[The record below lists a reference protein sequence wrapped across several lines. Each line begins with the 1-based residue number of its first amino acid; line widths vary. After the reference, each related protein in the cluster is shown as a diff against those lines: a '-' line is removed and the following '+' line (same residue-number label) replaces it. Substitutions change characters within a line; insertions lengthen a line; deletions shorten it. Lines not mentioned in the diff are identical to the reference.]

1 MYKWNAVLAAL
12 ALAGC
17 ATTQSS
23 DKTRGMSLDI
33 PHAWAQ
39 EQGAESEQ
47 VSASWWHSFGSPELS
62 ALVEQAR
69 TQSLDV
75 AAAVARVQQADA
87 RAVYARAAL
96 VPDLNADFGA
106 TRSAAMDSH
115 TERNASTWRVGLSSS
130 YELDFWGRQRALRD
144 AAESNRQASVFD
156 RETVRLTVTASVAQA
171 WLQCVGL
178 RERAAIAQLNLEI
191 SERLLKLV
199 ESRARYGAATSVELA
214 QQRGQVA
221 AQQRVVALLRKQI
234 ADAHAVLALLSGQW
248 TMDLVSETSLSNL
261 AIPGVRQGTPAD
273 LITRRPDV
281 AKAEAQLLAADAN
294 LAAARAAMLPRVTLT
309 AGLSS
314 ESEKLSRLLE
324 NPLSSLAAGIL
335 APIFD
340 AGRLASNREL
350 AAAQKQ
356 ELVIGYRKAI
366 LQAFN
371 DVQTALN
378 AVDGAERQAV
388 VQAQEVAQ
396 AQRALSLAESRY
408 KAGADNLQTLL
419 DVQRVAYQSRD
430 LAVQIRQERLQA
442 SIALYR
448 ALGGGWRRV
457 PEGPES

>member
-1 MYKWNAVLAAL
+1 
-12 ALAGC
+12 
-17 ATTQSS
+17 
-23 DKTRGMSLDI
+23 MSLDI
-33 PHAWAQ
+33 PHAWDQ
-39 EQGAESEQ
+39 EQGTAREE
-47 VSASWWHSFGSPELS
+47 VSTRWWHSFGSPELS

-69 TQSLDV
+69 AQSLDV

-87 RAVYARAAL
+87 RAAYARAGL
-96 VPDLNADFGA
+96 VPEVNADFGG
-106 TRSAAMDSH
+106 TRSAALDSQ
-115 TERNASTWRVGLSSS
+115 TERNVSTWRVGLSSS
-130 YELDFWGRQRALRD
+130 YELDFWGRQRALKD
-144 AAESNRQASVFD
+144 AAESSRQASVFD
-156 RETVRLTVTASVAQA
+156 RETVRLTVIASVAQA

-178 RERAAIAQLNLEI
+178 RERVAIAQLNFEV

-221 AQQRVVALLRKQI
+221 AQQRVVALLRKQL

-248 TMDLVSETSLSNL
+248 AMDLVSETSLSNL
-261 AIPGVRQGTPAD
+261 AIPSIREGTPAD
-273 LITRRPDV
+273 LMTHRPDV
-281 AKAEAQLLAADAN
+281 AKAEAQLLAANAN
-294 LAAARAAMLPRVTLT
+294 LAVARAAMLPRVTLT
-309 AGLSS
+309 AGLGS
-314 ESEKLSRLLE
+314 ESEKLRNLLE

-340 AGRLASNREL
+340 AGRLASNRSL

-356 ELVIGYRKAI
+356 ELVVGYRKAI

-371 DVQTALN
+371 DVQVALN
-378 AVDGAERQAV
+378 AVDGSEKQAV

-448 ALGGGWRRV
+448 ALGGGWRQAPQG
-457 PEGPES
+457 PEG

>member
-1 MYKWNAVLAAL
+1 MYKWNIVLAAL

-23 DKTRGMSLDI
+23 DETRGMSLDI

-39 EQGAESEQ
+39 EQGAENEQ
-47 VSASWWHSFGSPELS
+47 VSASWWHGFGSPELS

-69 TQSLDV
+69 NQSLDV

-115 TERNASTWRVGLSSS
+115 TERDASTWRVGLSSS

-261 AIPGVRQGTPAD
+261 AIPGVRQGAPAD

-294 LAAARAAMLPRVTLT
+294 LAVARAAMLPRVTLT

-378 AVDGAERQAV
+378 AVDGAEKQAV
-388 VQAQEVAQ
+388 VQAEEVVQ
-396 AQRALSLAESRY
+396 AQKALSLAESRY

-430 LAVQIRQERLQA
+430 LAVQMRQERLQA

-448 ALGGGWRRV
+448 ALGGGWRRL

>member
-1 MYKWNAVLAAL
+1 
-12 ALAGC
+12 
-17 ATTQSS
+17 
-23 DKTRGMSLDI
+23 MSLDI
-33 PHAWAQ
+33 PHAWDQ
-39 EQGAESEQ
+39 KQGTAREE
-47 VSASWWHSFGSPELS
+47 VSTRWWQSFGSPELS

-69 TQSLDV
+69 SQSLDV
-75 AAAVARVQQADA
+75 AAAVARVEQADA
-87 RAVYARAAL
+87 RAAYARAGL
-96 VPDLNADFGA
+96 VPEVNADFGG
-106 TRSAAMDSH
+106 TRSAALDSQ
-115 TERNASTWRVGLSSS
+115 TERNVSTWRVGLSSS
-130 YELDFWGRQRALRD
+130 YELDFWGRQRALKD
-144 AAESNRQASVFD
+144 AAESSRQASVFD
-156 RETVRLTVTASVAQA
+156 RETVRLTVIASVAQA

-178 RERAAIAQLNLEI
+178 RERVAIAQLNFEV

-221 AQQRVVALLRKQI
+221 AQQRVVALLRKQL

-248 TMDLVSETSLSNL
+248 AMDLVSETSLSNL
-261 AIPGVRQGTPAD
+261 AIPSIREGTPAD
-273 LITRRPDV
+273 LMTHRPDV
-281 AKAEAQLLAADAN
+281 AKAEAQLLAANAN
-294 LAAARAAMLPRVTLT
+294 LAVARAAMLPRVTLT
-309 AGLSS
+309 AGLGS
-314 ESEKLSRLLE
+314 ESEKLRNLLE

-340 AGRLASNREL
+340 AGRLASNRSL

-356 ELVIGYRKAI
+356 ELVVGYRKAI

-371 DVQTALN
+371 DVQVALN
-378 AVDGAERQAV
+378 AVDGSEKQAV

-396 AQRALSLAESRY
+396 AQKALSLAESRY

-448 ALGGGWRRV
+448 ALGGGWRQAPQG
-457 PEGPES
+457 PEG

>member
-1 MYKWNAVLAAL
+1 
-12 ALAGC
+12 
-17 ATTQSS
+17 
-23 DKTRGMSLDI
+23 MSLDI
-33 PHAWAQ
+33 PHAWDQ
-39 EQGAESEQ
+39 KQGTAREE
-47 VSASWWHSFGSPELS
+47 VSTRWWQSFGSPELS

-69 TQSLDV
+69 SQSLDV

-87 RAVYARAAL
+87 RAAYARAGL
-96 VPDLNADFGA
+96 VPEVNADFGG
-106 TRSAAMDSH
+106 TRSAALDSQ
-115 TERNASTWRVGLSSS
+115 TERNVSTWRVGLSSS
-130 YELDFWGRQRALRD
+130 YELDFWGRQRALKD
-144 AAESNRQASVFD
+144 AAESSRQASVFD
-156 RETVRLTVTASVAQA
+156 RETVRLTVIASVAQA

-178 RERAAIAQLNLEI
+178 RERVAIAQLNFEV

-221 AQQRVVALLRKQI
+221 AQQRVVALLRKQL

-261 AIPGVRQGTPAD
+261 AIPSIREGTPAD
-273 LITRRPDV
+273 LMTHRPDV
-281 AKAEAQLLAADAN
+281 AKAEAQLLAANAN
-294 LAAARAAMLPRVTLT
+294 LAVARAAMLPRVTLT
-309 AGLSS
+309 AGLGS
-314 ESEKLSRLLE
+314 ESEKLRNLLE

-340 AGRLASNREL
+340 AGRLASNRSL

-356 ELVIGYRKAI
+356 ELVVGYRKAI

-371 DVQTALN
+371 DVQVALN
-378 AVDGAERQAV
+378 AVDGSEKQAV

-396 AQRALSLAESRY
+396 AQKALSLAESRY

-448 ALGGGWRRV
+448 ALGGGWRQAPQG
-457 PEGPES
+457 PEG

>member
-1 MYKWNAVLAAL
+1 MYKWNAALAAL

-23 DKTRGMSLDI
+23 DEARRMSLDI
-33 PHAWAQ
+33 PHAWDQ
-39 EQGAESEQ
+39 KQGTAREE
-47 VSASWWHSFGSPELS
+47 VSTRWWQSFGSPELS

-69 TQSLDV
+69 SQSLDV
-75 AAAVARVQQADA
+75 AAAVARVEQADA
-87 RAVYARAAL
+87 RAAYARAGL
-96 VPDLNADFGA
+96 VPEVNADFGG
-106 TRSAAMDSH
+106 TRSAALDSQ
-115 TERNASTWRVGLSSS
+115 TERNVSTWRVGLSSS
-130 YELDFWGRQRALRD
+130 YELDFWGRQRALKD
-144 AAESNRQASVFD
+144 AAESSRQASVFD
-156 RETVRLTVTASVAQA
+156 RETVRLTVIASVAQA

-178 RERAAIAQLNLEI
+178 RERVAIAQLNFEV

-221 AQQRVVALLRKQI
+221 AQQRVVALLRKQL

-248 TMDLVSETSLSNL
+248 AMDLVSETSLSNL
-261 AIPGVRQGTPAD
+261 AIPSIREGTPAD
-273 LITRRPDV
+273 LMTHRPDV
-281 AKAEAQLLAADAN
+281 AKAEAQLLAANAN
-294 LAAARAAMLPRVTLT
+294 LAVARAAMLPRVTLT
-309 AGLSS
+309 AGLGS
-314 ESEKLSRLLE
+314 ESEKLRNLLE

-340 AGRLASNREL
+340 AGRLASNRSL

-356 ELVIGYRKAI
+356 ELVVGYRKAI

-371 DVQTALN
+371 DVQVALN
-378 AVDGAERQAV
+378 AVDGSEKQAV

-396 AQRALSLAESRY
+396 AQKALSLAESRY

-448 ALGGGWRRV
+448 ALGGGWRQAPQG
-457 PEGPES
+457 PEG

>member
-1 MYKWNAVLAAL
+1 
-12 ALAGC
+12 
-17 ATTQSS
+17 
-23 DKTRGMSLDI
+23 MSLDI
-33 PHAWAQ
+33 PHAWDQ
-39 EQGAESEQ
+39 KQGTAREE
-47 VSASWWHSFGSPELS
+47 VSTRWWQSFGSPELS

-69 TQSLDV
+69 SQSLDV
-75 AAAVARVQQADA
+75 AAAVARVEQADA
-87 RAVYARAAL
+87 RAAYARAGL
-96 VPDLNADFGA
+96 VPEVNADFGG
-106 TRSAAMDSH
+106 TRSAALDSQ
-115 TERNASTWRVGLSSS
+115 TERNVSTWRVGLSSS
-130 YELDFWGRQRALRD
+130 YELDFWGRQRALKD
-144 AAESNRQASVFD
+144 AAESSRQASVFD
-156 RETVRLTVTASVAQA
+156 RETVRLTVIASVAQA

-178 RERAAIAQLNLEI
+178 RERVAIAQLNFEV

-221 AQQRVVALLRKQI
+221 AQQRVVALLRKQL

-248 TMDLVSETSLSNL
+248 AMDLVSETSLSNL
-261 AIPGVRQGTPAD
+261 AIPSIREGTPAD
-273 LITRRPDV
+273 LMTHRPDV
-281 AKAEAQLLAADAN
+281 AKAEAQLLAANAN
-294 LAAARAAMLPRVTLT
+294 LAVARAAMLPRVTLT
-309 AGLSS
+309 AGLGS
-314 ESEKLSRLLE
+314 ESEKLRNLLE

-335 APIFD
+335 VPIFD
-340 AGRLASNREL
+340 AGRLASNRNL

-371 DVQTALN
+371 DVQVALN
-378 AVDGAERQAV
+378 AVDGSEKQAV

-396 AQRALSLAESRY
+396 AQKALSLAESRY

-448 ALGGGWRRV
+448 ALGGGWRQAPQG
-457 PEGPES
+457 PEG

>member
-1 MYKWNAVLAAL
+1 
-12 ALAGC
+12 
-17 ATTQSS
+17 
-23 DKTRGMSLDI
+23 MSIDI
-33 PHAWAQ
+33 PHAWDQ
-39 EQGAESEQ
+39 EQGTAREE
-47 VSASWWHSFGSPELS
+47 VSTRWWHSFGSPELS

-69 TQSLDV
+69 AQSLDV

-87 RAVYARAAL
+87 RAAYARAGL
-96 VPDLNADFGA
+96 VPEVNADFGG
-106 TRSAAMDSH
+106 TRSAALGSQ
-115 TERNASTWRVGLSSS
+115 TERNVSTWRVGLSSS
-130 YELDFWGRQRALRD
+130 YELDFWGRQRALKD
-144 AAESNRQASVFD
+144 SAESSRQASVFD

-178 RERAAIAQLNLEI
+178 RERVAIAQLNFEV

-221 AQQRVVALLRKQI
+221 AQQRVVALLRKQL

-261 AIPGVRQGTPAD
+261 AIPSIREGTPAD
-273 LITRRPDV
+273 LMTHRPDV
-281 AKAEAQLLAADAN
+281 AKAEAQLLAANAN
-294 LAAARAAMLPRVTLT
+294 LAVARAAMLPRVTLT
-309 AGLSS
+309 AGLGS
-314 ESEKLSRLLE
+314 ESEKLRNLLE

-340 AGRLASNREL
+340 AGRLASNRSL

-356 ELVIGYRKAI
+356 ELVVGYRKTI

-371 DVQTALN
+371 DVQVALN
-378 AVDGAERQAV
+378 AVDGSEKQAV

-408 KAGADNLQTLL
+408 KAGVDNLQTLL

-448 ALGGGWRRV
+448 ALGGGWRQA
-457 PEGPES
+457 PQGSEG

>member
-1 MYKWNAVLAAL
+1 
-12 ALAGC
+12 
-17 ATTQSS
+17 
-23 DKTRGMSLDI
+23 MSLDI

-39 EQGAESEQ
+39 EQG
-47 VSASWWHSFGSPELS
+47 SAREEISTSWWHSFGSPELS

-69 TQSLDV
+69 AQSLDV

-87 RAVYARAAL
+87 RAAYARAAL
-96 VPDLNADFGA
+96 VPEVNADFGA
-106 TRSAAMDSH
+106 TRSAALDSH

-130 YELDFWGRQRALRD
+130 YELDFWGRQRALKD
-144 AAESNRQASVFD
+144 AAESSRQASVFD
-156 RETVRLTVTASVAQA
+156 QETVRLTVTASVAQA

-178 RERAAIAQLNLEI
+178 RERVAIAQLNFEV

-221 AQQRVVALLRKQI
+221 AQQRVVALLRKQL

-248 TMDLVSETSLSNL
+248 AMDLVSETSLSNL
-261 AIPGVRQGTPAD
+261 AIPSIREGTPAD
-273 LITRRPDV
+273 LMTHRPDV
-281 AKAEAQLLAADAN
+281 AKAEAQLLAANAN
-294 LAAARAAMLPRVTLT
+294 LAVARAAMLPRVTLT
-309 AGLSS
+309 AGLGS
-314 ESEKLSRLLE
+314 ESEKLRNLLE

-340 AGRLASNREL
+340 AGRLASNRSL

-356 ELVIGYRKAI
+356 ELVVGYRKAI

-371 DVQTALN
+371 DVQVALN
-378 AVDGAERQAV
+378 AVDGSEKQAV

-448 ALGGGWRRV
+448 ALGGGWRQAPQG
-457 PEGPES
+457 PEG

>member
-1 MYKWNAVLAAL
+1 MYKWNAALAAL

-23 DKTRGMSLDI
+23 DEARRMSLDI
-33 PHAWAQ
+33 PHAWDQ
-39 EQGAESEQ
+39 KQGTAREE
-47 VSASWWHSFGSPELS
+47 VSTRWWQSFGSPELS

-69 TQSLDV
+69 SQSLDV
-75 AAAVARVQQADA
+75 AAAVARVEQADA
-87 RAVYARAAL
+87 RAAYARAGL
-96 VPDLNADFGA
+96 VPEVNADFGG
-106 TRSAAMDSH
+106 TRSAALDSQ
-115 TERNASTWRVGLSSS
+115 TERNVSTWRVGLSSS
-130 YELDFWGRQRALRD
+130 YELDFWGRQRALKD
-144 AAESNRQASVFD
+144 STESSRQASVFD
-156 RETVRLTVTASVAQA
+156 QETVRLTVTASVAQA

-178 RERAAIAQLNLEI
+178 RERVAIAQLNFEV

-221 AQQRVVALLRKQI
+221 AQQRVVALLRKQL

-261 AIPGVRQGTPAD
+261 AIPSIREGTPAD
-273 LITRRPDV
+273 LMTHRPDV
-281 AKAEAQLLAADAN
+281 AKAEAQLLAANAN
-294 LAAARAAMLPRVTLT
+294 LAVARAAMLPRVTLT
-309 AGLSS
+309 AGLGS
-314 ESEKLSRLLE
+314 ESEKLRNLLE

-340 AGRLASNREL
+340 AGRLASNRSL

-356 ELVIGYRKAI
+356 ELVVGYRKTI

-371 DVQTALN
+371 DVQVALN
-378 AVDGAERQAV
+378 AVDGSEKQAV

-430 LAVQIRQERLQA
+430 LAVQIRQECLQA

-448 ALGGGWRRV
+448 ALGGGWRQAPQG
-457 PEGPES
+457 PEG

>member
-1 MYKWNAVLAAL
+1 MYKWNAALAAL
-12 ALAGC
+12 ALVGC

-23 DKTRGMSLDI
+23 DEARKISLDI

-39 EQGAESEQ
+39 EQGAENEQ
-47 VSASWWHSFGSPELS
+47 VSTSWWHSFGSPELS
-62 ALVEQAR
+62 ALVEQAQ

-75 AAAVARVQQADA
+75 AAAVARVQQANA
-87 RAVYARAAL
+87 RATYARAAL

-115 TERNASTWRVGLSSS
+115 TERDVSTWRVGLSSS
-130 YELDFWGRQRALRD
+130 YELDFWGRQRALKD
-144 AAESNRQASVFD
+144 AAESSRQASVFD

-261 AIPGVRQGTPAD
+261 AILGVRQGTPAD

-294 LAAARAAMLPRVTLT
+294 LGAARAAMLPRVTLT

-314 ESEKLSRLLE
+314 ESERLGRLLE

-340 AGRLASNREL
+340 AGRLASNRDL

-356 ELVIGYRKAI
+356 ELVIGYHKAI

-371 DVQTALN
+371 DVQVALN
-378 AVDGAERQAV
+378 AVDGTEKQAV
-388 VQAQEVAQ
+388 IQAQELAQ
-396 AQRALSLAESRY
+396 AQKALSLAESRY

-448 ALGGGWRRV
+448 ALGGGWRQTL
-457 PEGPES
+457 EGPEG

>member
-1 MYKWNAVLAAL
+1 
-12 ALAGC
+12 
-17 ATTQSS
+17 
-23 DKTRGMSLDI
+23 MSLDI
-33 PHAWAQ
+33 PHAWDQ
-39 EQGAESEQ
+39 KQGTAREE
-47 VSASWWHSFGSPELS
+47 VSTRWWQSFGSPELS

-69 TQSLDV
+69 SQSLDV
-75 AAAVARVQQADA
+75 AAAVARVEQSDA
-87 RAVYARAAL
+87 RAAYARAGL
-96 VPDLNADFGA
+96 VPEVNADFGG
-106 TRSAAMDSH
+106 TRSAALDSQ
-115 TERNASTWRVGLSSS
+115 TERNVSTWRVGLSSS
-130 YELDFWGRQRALRD
+130 YELDFWGRQRALKD
-144 AAESNRQASVFD
+144 AAESSRQASVFD

-178 RERAAIAQLNLEI
+178 RERVAIAQLNFAV

-221 AQQRVVALLRKQI
+221 AQQRVVALLRKQL

-248 TMDLVSETSLSNL
+248 AMDLVSETSLSNL
-261 AIPGVRQGTPAD
+261 AIPSIREGTPAD
-273 LITRRPDV
+273 LMTHRPDV
-281 AKAEAQLLAADAN
+281 AKAEAQLLAANAN
-294 LAAARAAMLPRVTLT
+294 LAVARAAMLPRVTLT
-309 AGLSS
+309 AGLGS
-314 ESEKLSRLLE
+314 ESEKLRNLLE

-340 AGRLASNREL
+340 AGRLASNRSL

-356 ELVIGYRKAI
+356 ELVVGYRKAI

-371 DVQTALN
+371 DVQVALN
-378 AVDGAERQAV
+378 AVDGSEKQAV

-448 ALGGGWRRV
+448 ALGGGWRQAPQG
-457 PEGPES
+457 PEG

>member
-1 MYKWNAVLAAL
+1 MWRLP
-12 ALAGC
+12 
-17 ATTQSS
+17 S
-23 DKTRGMSLDI
+23 
-33 PHAWAQ
+33 
-39 EQGAESEQ
+39 
-47 VSASWWHSFGSPELS
+47 
-62 ALVEQAR
+62 
-69 TQSLDV
+69 
-75 AAAVARVQQADA
+75 RVQQADA
-87 RAVYARAAL
+87 RATYARAAL

-115 TERNASTWRVGLSSS
+115 TERDASTWRVGLSSS

-144 AAESNRQASVFD
+144 AAESSRQASVFD

-261 AIPGVRQGTPAD
+261 AIPGVHQGTPAD

-314 ESEKLSRLLE
+314 ESERLGRLLE
-324 NPLSSLAAGIL
+324 NPLSSLAAGVL

-340 AGRLASNREL
+340 AGRLASNRDL

-448 ALGGGWRRV
+448 ALGGGWRRL

>member
-1 MYKWNAVLAAL
+1 MYKWNAALAAL

-23 DKTRGMSLDI
+23 DEARRMSLDI
-33 PHAWAQ
+33 PHAWDQ
-39 EQGAESEQ
+39 KQGTAREE
-47 VSASWWHSFGSPELS
+47 VSTRWWQSFGSPELS

-69 TQSLDV
+69 SQSLDV
-75 AAAVARVQQADA
+75 AAAVARVEQADA
-87 RAVYARAAL
+87 RAAYARAGL
-96 VPDLNADFGA
+96 VPEVNADFGG
-106 TRSAAMDSH
+106 TRSAALDSQ
-115 TERNASTWRVGLSSS
+115 TERNVSTWRVGLSSS
-130 YELDFWGRQRALRD
+130 YELDFWGRQRALKD
-144 AAESNRQASVFD
+144 AAESSRQASVFD
-156 RETVRLTVTASVAQA
+156 RETVRLTVIASVAQA

-178 RERAAIAQLNLEI
+178 RERVAIAQLNFEV

-221 AQQRVVALLRKQI
+221 AQQRVVALLRKQL

-248 TMDLVSETSLSNL
+248 AMDLVSETSLSNL
-261 AIPGVRQGTPAD
+261 AIPSIREGTPAD
-273 LITRRPDV
+273 LMTHRPDV
-281 AKAEAQLLAADAN
+281 AKAEAQLLAANAN
-294 LAAARAAMLPRVTLT
+294 LAVARAAMLPRVTLT
-309 AGLSS
+309 AGLGS
-314 ESEKLSRLLE
+314 ESEKLRNLLE

-340 AGRLASNREL
+340 AGRLASNRSL

-356 ELVIGYRKAI
+356 ELVVGYRKAI

-371 DVQTALN
+371 DVQVALN
-378 AVDGAERQAV
+378 AVDGTKKQAV

-396 AQRALSLAESRY
+396 AQKALSLAESRY

-448 ALGGGWRRV
+448 ALGGGWRQTS
-457 PEGPES
+457 EGPEG

>member
-1 MYKWNAVLAAL
+1 
-12 ALAGC
+12 
-17 ATTQSS
+17 
-23 DKTRGMSLDI
+23 MSLDI
-33 PHAWAQ
+33 PHAWDQ
-39 EQGAESEQ
+39 KQGTAREE
-47 VSASWWHSFGSPELS
+47 VSTRWWQSFGSPELS

-69 TQSLDV
+69 SQSLDV
-75 AAAVARVQQADA
+75 AAAVARVEQADA
-87 RAVYARAAL
+87 RAAYARAGL
-96 VPDLNADFGA
+96 VPEVNADFGG
-106 TRSAAMDSH
+106 TRSAALDSQ
-115 TERNASTWRVGLSSS
+115 TERNVSTWRVGLSSS
-130 YELDFWGRQRALRD
+130 YELDFWGRQRALKD
-144 AAESNRQASVFD
+144 AVESSRQASVFD
-156 RETVRLTVTASVAQA
+156 RETVRLTVIASVAQA

-178 RERAAIAQLNLEI
+178 RERVAIAQLNFEV

-221 AQQRVVALLRKQI
+221 AQQRVVALLRKQL

-248 TMDLVSETSLSNL
+248 AMDLVSETSLSNL
-261 AIPGVRQGTPAD
+261 AIPSIREGTPAE
-273 LITRRPDV
+273 LMTHRPDV
-281 AKAEAQLLAADAN
+281 AKAEAQLLAANAN
-294 LAAARAAMLPRVTLT
+294 LAVARAAMLPRVTLT
-309 AGLSS
+309 AGLGS
-314 ESEKLSRLLE
+314 ESEKLRNLLE

-335 APIFD
+335 VPIFD
-340 AGRLASNREL
+340 AGRLASNRNL

-371 DVQTALN
+371 DVQVALN
-378 AVDGAERQAV
+378 AVDGSEKQAV

-448 ALGGGWRRV
+448 ALGGGWRQAPQG
-457 PEGPES
+457 PEG